1 MSPSPRTKLS
11 SWAWRTWTHNR
22 HGYLNVMNQSKPS
35 PIYQINFLCM
45 INHLLFESKCDLKLH
60 KEDAL
65 PDIQLLVQI
74 LKARLNV
81 LFNGS
86 SLIGQLLENFF
97 DQGQGI

>member
-22 HGYLNVMNQSKPS
+22 HSYLNVVNQSNPS
-35 PIYQINFLCM
+35 PIYQVKFLRM

-60 KEDAL
+60 EEDTL
-65 PDIQLLVQI
+65 SDIQLLVQI

-97 DQGQGI
+97 HQGQGI